1 MTNHNLTRPKQGNF
15 FKNAPFGWLFAIII
29 FFLLINYSNS
39 LMTGVPE
46 TMVYSRFYR
55 MLKDDPAQIKSL
67 TMIENELE
75 GELAGGAKFKLT
87 IPDIDEELLKLI
99 RENVGKFEVK
109 PLKTFWAALLFN
121 LGPFLIIII
130 FWWMMAARGEQLG
143 NRIMTFGKV
152 RPNVHTETEK
162 VTFNDVA
169 GVDEAKEE
177 LKEVIE
183 FLKDPKR
190 FQRLGGKIPKGGLL

>member
-75 GELAGGAKFKLT
+75 GELAGGAKQ
-87 IPDIDEELLKLI
+87 
-99 RENVGKFEVK
+99 N
-109 PLKTFWAALLFN
+109 N
-121 LGPFLIIII
+121 LGVL
-130 FWWMMAARGEQLG
+130 Q
-143 NRIMTFGKV
+143 
-152 RPNVHTETEK
+152 
-162 VTFNDVA
+162 
-169 GVDEAKEE
+169 
-177 LKEVIE
+177 
-183 FLKDPKR
+183 
-190 FQRLGGKIPKGGLL
+190 QRLEVGHGADAYENQQRKNFSADADVVEEAEEPLFFHESG